1 MCGIAGVVGRPDRE
15 AVGRMIDAMARR
27 GPDDSGIY
35 ADADVAL
42 GHRRLSVID
51 LSPSGHQPM
60 TRAGGLLVLT
70 YNGEIYNFQSLR
82 TSLEARGQRFV
93 SRSDTE
99 VILALYESEGVEGFA
114 RLRGM
119 FAFAL
124 LDRRAATPRV
134 VLVRDHFGIK
144 PLLYAEAGGRLVFA
158 SDLPGLLASGL
169 VPGTVD
175 PVALVQYLMQG
186 HVAQPRTLVRGV
198 RMLPPGH
205 VMTMTPGERPA
216 VRRYWALDAARS
228 ARLTGGL
235 DFEQQAAQVRTLLE
249 AAAAAQMV
257 SDVPLGA
264 FLSGGVDSTTLV
276 ALMTRAAGRPIH
288 TYSVGFAGAGATLD
302 ESADA
307 ERSARALGSVH
318 TAVTVTGA
326 DLALQL
332 PAIAADLGQ
341 PTVDGVNMHLVS
353 RAARRGVTVALSGL
367 GGDELFAGYPTFEG
381 LAGIDRPARRLRAM
395 LGRLRR
401 GVARGAP
408 PVTRSWRALQRRM
421 PFAAT
426 YLTYHL
432 IRTPEAAWR
441 LAGEPAIDPEELFE
455 HLDADADPPAGL
467 VPRVSRLETSL
478 YMGSQ
483 LLRDA
488 DAASMAHS
496 LEVRVPLLDV
506 ELAEF
511 AYGLPDASQI
521 GAPRAGARPGGKR
534 AFVRAVDDLI
544 PEWTWKKPKRG
555 FTLPFGEWMRGPIA
569 PLIDETFAAG
579 SLEHLGLLDADQARR
594 EWDRFRRDGE
604 GSWTGAWS
612 VLMFALW
619 ARARAGV
626 PARRDAG
633 IPTRG

>member
-35 ADADVAL
+35 ADADVAF

-60 TRAGGLLVLT
+60 TRADGRLVLT
-70 YNGEIYNFQSLR
+70 SNGEIYNFRDLR
-82 TSLEARGQRFV
+82 ASLETRGQRFV

-99 VILALYESEGVEGFA
+99 VILALYESEGIDGLA

-134 VLVRDHFGIK
+134 VLARDHFGIK
-144 PLLYAEAGGRLVFA
+144 PLLYAETAGRLVFA

-169 VPGTVD
+169 LTESLD
-175 PVALVQYLMQG
+175 PIALVQYLMQG
-186 HVAQPRTLVRGV
+186 HVAQPRTLVRGA

-205 VMTMTPGERPA
+205 LMTLVPGERPSI
-216 VRRYWALDAARS
+216 RRFWGLDADRS
-228 ARLTGGL
+228 ARLTAGL
-235 DFEQQAAQVRTLLE
+235 RFEEQAARIRALLE

-276 ALMTRAAGRPIH
+276 ALMSRAAGRPIH
-288 TYSVGFAGAGATLD
+288 TYSGGFAGAGAALD
-302 ESADA
+302 ESEDA
-307 ERSARALGSVH
+307 ERSARALGAVH
-318 TAVTVTGA
+318 TAVTITGA
-326 DLALQL
+326 ELAAAL
-332 PAIAADLGQ
+332 PGIAADLGQ

-367 GGDELFAGYPTFEG
+367 GGDELFAGYPTFAG
-381 LAGIDRPARRLRAM
+381 LAGIDRPARRLRAF

-401 GVARGAP
+401 TLPPGASPVARH
-408 PVTRSWRALQRRM
+408 WRTLQRRA

-426 YLTYHL
+426 YLTSRM

-441 LAGEPAIDPEELFE
+441 MAGRPAIDPEELFE
-455 HLDADADPPAGL
+455 HLHVDAQPPPGN
-467 VPRVSRLETSL
+467 VQRVARLETAL

-506 ELAEF
+506 DLAEF
-511 AYGLPDASQI
+511 AYGLPDDAQV
-521 GAPRAGARPGGKR
+521 GAPRPGERPGGKR
-534 AFVRAVDDLI
+534 VFVRAVDDLI

-555 FTLPFGEWMRGPIA
+555 FTLPFGEWMRGPVA
-569 PLIDETFAAG
+569 PLLEDLFAARALDRQG
-579 SLEHLGLLDADQARR
+579 LVDASLARD
-594 EWDRFRRDGE
+594 EWERFRRDGR

-612 VLMFALW
+612 VLMLSLW
-619 ARARAGV
+619 ARSRDLA
-626 PARRDAG
+626 PLRRDAEVL
-633 IPTRG
+633 TRG